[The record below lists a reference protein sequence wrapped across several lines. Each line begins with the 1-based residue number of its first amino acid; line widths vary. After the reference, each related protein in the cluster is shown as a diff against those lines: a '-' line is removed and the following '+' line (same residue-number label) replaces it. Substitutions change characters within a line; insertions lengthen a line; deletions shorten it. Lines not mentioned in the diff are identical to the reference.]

1 MDNRV
6 LGQIKDFIEKN
17 NSIGIAVGKNPA
29 VDEIGAAVSLYLSL
43 SSFGKDVAIACPT
56 EALVEHSHLVGID
69 KVKLS
74 FEGGAGDMVV
84 SFPYKEGE
92 IEKISYTL

>member
-69 KVKLS
+69 S
-74 FEGGAGDMVV
+74 
-84 SFPYKEGE
+84 E
-92 IEKISYTL
+92 IKF